1 VEFRLLGP
9 LEVRDDGRALELG
22 GQKRRALLALLLLH
36 ANEVVSSDRLIEE
49 LWGEDPPQAAATALH
64 GHVSRLRKLLGSG
77 DEASG
82 HKLLTRPPGYVLQL
96 EPEQLD
102 LHRFERLRDEAR
114 AVRSSG
120 DLTGASTKLRDALA
134 LWRGRPLA
142 DLAYERF
149 AQLEAGRLEE
159 LRLATVEE
167 RIEIDLALGRH
178 ADLASELERLVAEH
192 PLREGFCAQLMLALY
207 RSGRQAEAL
216 QVYQHARG
224 ALVEELGIEP
234 SRRLRELEQAM
245 LRQDESLWPPEPP
258 TAAEPGEE
266 PRPAADPPPPA
277 RRRILV
283 IAAACV
289 IALAVA
295 LGLLVPR
302 LGGGKAATAY
312 RAGTT
317 LLDAKTQKQ
326 IAFHPP
332 TQLGAPAAP
341 VYAGGHI
348 WLLNFS
354 PPSFVE
360 LDPKTGKVLTQAGLP
375 SGVGASRAAT
385 PFAVGRDALWAG
397 AGDDVVKIDPRLGKE
412 VDRFELDKITHAEG
426 QAQGVAVGGRLVW
439 VGRDVGPGQVIALD
453 PRTRKIAYRF
463 DGVAHHVDLAVD
475 HGVVWAN
482 DSAGVDVIDTQTR
495 VVTPVQDVENND
507 PFFGPN
513 SAGNAVAAGG
523 GFGWTT
529 DPAKGLVYKIDRTG
543 RMAAQ
548 YHTGLGA
555 TGASFGEGA
564 LWVRN
569 EDVGTVSRIDAAT
582 GEQTVYRFG
591 HPVSAVVAGKGVLLV
606 ALEPGRTTED
616 RIDALEGNVLRMFSK
631 QGALGQGEEPAL
643 NWDYAAAQIE
653 FATCANLLNYPDK
666 PPPVGVRLRPEVA
679 AAMPALSRDRR
690 TYTFRIR
697 RGYRFAPP
705 VREALTAETFRYSI
719 ERALSHELAPDPVN
733 SGPAA
738 FSVQDIQGEQA
749 FRRGN
754 ARHIS
759 GLRATGNRLSITLTK
774 PSADF
779 LQRLSSTAFCPVP
792 LGTPFLRGA
801 GNHRVGANASTIP
814 SAGPYYVAEWRDNEY
829 AILKRNPYYHGPRPH
844 VLDAIALREGVDV
857 GVALDRIRHGGWD
870 GIVSS
875 GHTSTAFSDSRL
887 DPDGPLA
894 QRYGNAS
901 SDRVSYVA
909 APLVHTTYLLLNAGR
924 GPFADPTVR
933 RAVAFAVDRTAIAP
947 IWQSV
952 PTDQLL
958 PPVTGDF
965 RDRHLYPLRPALAR
979 ARALMHGRRLQAV
992 MGFNRSGDAGFLRE
1006 GRLVKAELRA
1016 IGIRL
1021 ELKPLDEDQARRLFE
1036 TGRPQIDLVDGGIIG
1051 GSPDGAAFLTGVFS
1065 PGYSVPRTWVT
1076 PEVIHAVARVNRLS
1090 GSERQAAAAALAD
1103 RLVVRHVPLVAIGNR
1118 APGELFAP
1126 TVGCRIVPA
1135 AAYGVDLAAL
1145 CRRRA

>member
-1 VEFRLLGP
+1 MEFRLLGP
-9 LEVRDDGRALELG
+9 LEVRDHGRALELG

-49 LWGEDPPQAAATALH
+49 LWGDEPPQSAATALH

-102 LHRFERLRDEAR
+102 LHRFEGLRYDAHAAR
-114 AVRSSG
+114 ARG
-120 DLTGASTKLRDALA
+120 DLADASAKLREALA
-134 LWRGRPLA
+134 LWRGPPLA
-142 DLAYERF
+142 DVAYERF
-149 AQLEAGRLEE
+149 AQVEADRLED
-159 LRLATVEE
+159 LRLATIEE
-167 RIEIDLALGRH
+167 RLEVDLALGRH
-178 ADLASELERLVAEH
+178 ADLVSELERLVADH
-192 PLREGFCAQLMLALY
+192 PLREGFRAQLMLALY

-216 QVYQHARG
+216 QVYQQGRRV
-224 ALVEELGIEP
+224 LVEELGIEP
-234 SRRLRELEQAM
+234 SKRLRELEQAM
-245 LRQDESLWPPEPP
+245 LRQDESLWPPEAA

-266 PRPAADPPPPA
+266 PRPAADRPPPA

-283 IAAACV
+283 ITAACV

-302 LGGGKAATAY
+302 LGGGKAAAAY

-326 IAFHPP
+326 IAFLPP

-360 LDPKTGKVLTQAGLP
+360 LDPKSGKVLTQAGLP

-385 PFAVGRDALWAG
+385 PFAVGRNALWAG

-412 VDRFELDKITHAEG
+412 VDRFKLDKITHARG
-426 QAQGVAVGGRLVW
+426 QVEGVAVGGGLVW
-439 VGRDVGPGQVIALD
+439 VGRDVGRRRHGQVIALD
-453 PRTRKIAYRF
+453 PRTRKIRYRF

-482 DSAGVDVIDTQTR
+482 DSAGVDVIDTQTG
-495 VVTPVQDVENND
+495 VVTPVQGVENND
-507 PFFGPN
+507 PFFGPH
-513 SAGNAVAAGG
+513 SAGNAIAAGG

-543 RMAAQ
+543 RIAAQ

-555 TGASFGEGA
+555 KGASFGEGA

-582 GEQTVYRFG
+582 DEQTVYRFG
-591 HPVSAVVAGKGVLLV
+591 HPVSAAVAGKGVLLV

-631 QGALGQGEEPAL
+631 QGALGGEEPAL

-666 PPPVGVRLRPEVA
+666 PPPVGARLRPEVA

-690 TYTFRIR
+690 TYTFTIR
-697 RGYRFAPP
+697 RGYRFSPP

-738 FSVQDIQGEQA
+738 TSSRTSRASRRSGGG
-749 FRRGN
+749 RRGTSPVS
-754 ARHIS
+754 APP
-759 GLRATGNRLSITLTK
+759 AT
-774 PSADF
+774 
-779 LQRLSSTAFCPVP
+779 
-792 LGTPFLRGA
+792 
-801 GNHRVGANASTIP
+801 
-814 SAGPYYVAEWRDNEY
+814 
-829 AILKRNPYYHGPRPH
+829 
-844 VLDAIALREGVDV
+844 
-857 GVALDRIRHGGWD
+857 
-870 GIVSS
+870 VSR
-875 GHTSTAFSDSRL
+875 SR
-887 DPDGPLA
+887 
-894 QRYGNAS
+894 
-901 SDRVSYVA
+901 
-909 APLVHTTYLLLNAGR
+909 
-924 GPFADPTVR
+924 
-933 RAVAFAVDRTAIAP
+933 
-947 IWQSV
+947 
-952 PTDQLL
+952 
-958 PPVTGDF
+958 
-965 RDRHLYPLRPALAR
+965 
-979 ARALMHGRRLQAV
+979 
-992 MGFNRSGDAGFLRE
+992 
-1006 GRLVKAELRA
+1006 
-1016 IGIRL
+1016 
-1021 ELKPLDEDQARRLFE
+1021 
-1036 TGRPQIDLVDGGIIG
+1036 
-1051 GSPDGAAFLTGVFS
+1051 
-1065 PGYSVPRTWVT
+1065 
-1076 PEVIHAVARVNRLS
+1076 
-1090 GSERQAAAAALAD
+1090 
-1103 RLVVRHVPLVAIGNR
+1103 
-1118 APGELFAP
+1118 
-1126 TVGCRIVPA
+1126 
-1135 AAYGVDLAAL
+1135 
-1145 CRRRA
+1145 